1 MDGDKITLDRET
13 FKALAVDSRVKIL
26 RLLDDR
32 QHTLTD
38 LSEELGMAPS
48 TIKEHL
54 DTLVSAG
61 LITQIDKGMKWK
73 YYRLTSK
80 GKEIINPY
88 EKKVLILLATSLLA
102 AMASMYVLVSR
113 LQNLIPSPFTPLA
126 RDSFNSLAA
135 EGTQEAMDEAGPMLT
150 KSIVENETG
159 RGLTTAATQAPEA
172 MRNLAQTLPQIP
184 YFEIGMLVACA
195 LIVGVCI
202 GFLIRKKKA
211 I

>member
-26 RLLDDR
+26 RILDDR
-32 QHTLTD
+32 QQTLTD
-38 LSEELGMAPS
+38 LSEELQMAPS

-61 LITQIDKGMKWK
+61 LIQQIDKGMKWK

-88 EKKVLILLATSLLA
+88 EKKVLIMLATFILA
-102 AMASMYVLVSR
+102 AMASAYVLFSR
-113 LQNLIPSPFTPLA
+113 LQELAATPLWYNA
-126 RDSFNSLAA
+126 AGNNLASV
-135 EGTQEAMDEAGPMLT
+135 GTQEAMDSAGPLLM
-150 KSIVENETG
+150 KSAVENETG
-159 RGLTTAATQAPEA
+159 RGLAAVTPQATEA
-172 MRNLAQTLPQIP
+172 AHNFAQSVPQMP
-184 YFEIGMLVACA
+184 YLEIGLLVACA
-195 LIVGVCI
+195 VIIGVCV
-202 GFLIRKKKA
+202 GFLIRRRKA